1 MRPSQILSL
10 SQDQGLKFTAR
21 VVLRVLIVAYLG
33 SRPVAGTGGHGK
45 PGRRKL
51 AGTAPALFLIR
62 AAPAAPSEASPEEVT
77 EMGKGDYITEFTNG
91 GCAGGCIEAE
101 NESEL
106 KNHTI

>member
-1 MRPSQILSL
+1 
-10 SQDQGLKFTAR
+10 
-21 VVLRVLIVAYLG
+21 
-33 SRPVAGTGGHGK
+33 
-45 PGRRKL
+45 
-51 AGTAPALFLIR
+51 
-62 AAPAAPSEASPEEVT
+62 VT